1 MLAGWRDAGL
11 ARELDARWL
20 TRLMSA
26 PPTDAT
32 MAMVLAAHYHASGD
46 PVERAWR
53 AQSDRVLELADEPTA
68 PEALAG
74 ATQLIL
80 PEVRIA
86 TRRTAEGLEVRLAT
100 ERETI
105 ATTRARVTLRRMQTH
120 ARSGRARPVSMDGL
134 PPRSFVYALNVL
146 LESKDVALRFVPL
159 VAMPG
164 RRAWI
169 AVTLAQA
176 LHLEDLQTLDAD
188 EPWRPFARFVD
199 SLALAS

>member
-1 MLAGWRDAGL
+1 MIAGWRDAGL
-11 ARELDARWL
+11 ARELDARWAA
-20 TRLMSA
+20 RLMES
-26 PPTDAT
+26 PPNEAT
-32 MAMVLAAHYHASGD
+32 KAMVIAAHYHASGD

-53 AQSDRVLELADEPTA
+53 AQSDRVLELLDEPTA
-68 PEALAG
+68 PEALAA

-86 TRRTAEGLEVRLAT
+86 ARRTIEGLEVRLAT
-100 ERETI
+100 DRETL

-120 ARSGRARPVSMDGL
+120 ARSGRARAVSIEGL

-164 RRAWI
+164 RRAWM
-169 AVTLAQA
+169 AATLAQS
-176 LHLEDLQTLDAD
+176 LHLEDLDTLDAD
-188 EPWRPFARFVD
+188 EPWRAFARFTD
-199 SLALAS
+199 ALALAS